1 MSHGCSKV
9 PATCLRR
16 LQPGSDGSQFRPTN
30 HTAKHTPMAEI
41 IEMPK
46 LSDTMTTGTLVK
58 WLKKEGDAVAN
69 GDKLAE
75 VETDKA
81 TMELENFDDGVML
94 KQYVSEG
101 DQVEIGAPVC
111 AIGEEGEDA
120 PEVGEPSGG
129 TGGDDE
135 KEDSGKAPAESGSEE
150 EAEAAEEPKDA
161 PEEEP
166 DGDRVLASPLARK
179 IAKEKGIDLTAVSGS
194 GPRGRIVKADVLK
207 AAESGGSATTP
218 ASAGGVKEIAATV
231 PSAPAPD
238 GTFPAGGET
247 RLSNMRSTIARRL
260 LESKTTIPH
269 FYLEIEVDAG
279 PLMALRKSVNE
290 GLADL
295 PAEAGGA
302 RFSVNDLIL
311 KASAEAL
318 RRVPEVNASFGGD
331 KIVRHGA
338 VHLAFAVAVDEGL
351 VTPVI
356 RDAHAKTLR
365 RISSETKELAGKARD
380 KKLKPEEMSGSTFT
394 VTNLGM
400 YGINAFFG
408 IINPP
413 NAAILSVGATVAKP
427 VVDSAGTITVG
438 QRMNIGISADHRV
451 VDGAVGAR
459 YLSALKQILEAPAL
473 MLV

>member
-1 MSHGCSKV
+1 
-9 PATCLRR
+9 
-16 LQPGSDGSQFRPTN
+16 
-30 HTAKHTPMAEI
+30 MAEI

-58 WLKKEGDAVAN
+58 WLKKEGETVEN

-81 TMELENFDDGVML
+81 TMELENFDDGVIL

-111 AIGEEGEDA
+111 AIGEKGEEPPEVEGGGASGSPEEDSADDGKKEAGEDEKA
-120 PEVGEPSGG
+120 AAEP
-129 TGGDDE
+129 TQ
-135 KEDSGKAPAESGSEE
+135 KQTEE
-150 EAEAAEEPKDA
+150 TEAAE
-161 PEEEP
+161 
-166 DGDRVLASPLARK
+166 DGDRIKASPLARVV
-179 IAKEKGIDLTAVSGS
+179 AKDKGIDLSKVKGS
-194 GPRGRIVKADVLK
+194 GPRGRIVKADVVQ
-207 AAESGGSATTP
+207 AAASGTA
-218 ASAGGVKEIAATV
+218 ASTAGGGVKEIAAPPTAQA
-231 PSAPAPD
+231 APVGAA
-238 GTFPAGGET
+238 GFPEGSEQK
-247 RLSNMRSTIARRL
+247 LSGMRSTIAKRL

-269 FYLEIEVDAG
+269 FYLEIEVDAA

-295 PAEAGGA
+295 PPEAGGMK
-302 RFSVNDLIL
+302 FSVNDLIL
-311 KASAEAL
+311 KASSEAL
-318 RRVPEVNASFGGD
+318 RRVPEVNASFAET

-356 RDAHAKTLR
+356 RDAHAKSLR
-365 RISSETKELAGKARD
+365 RISSEAKELAGKAKN
-380 KKLKPEEMSGSTFT
+380 KKLTPDEMSGSTFT

-413 NAAILSVGATVAKP
+413 NAAILSVGGTVTKP
-427 VVDSAGTITVG
+427 VVDSNGQIVVG
-438 QRMNIGISADHRV
+438 HRMNIGISADHRV

-459 YLSALKQILEAPAL
+459 YLAALKEIIEAPAL

>member
-1 MSHGCSKV
+1 
-9 PATCLRR
+9 
-16 LQPGSDGSQFRPTN
+16 
-30 HTAKHTPMAEI
+30 MAEI

-58 WLKKEGDAVAN
+58 WLKKEGETVEN

-94 KQYVSEG
+94 KLYVSEG
-101 DQVEIGAPVC
+101 DQVEVGAPVC
-111 AIGEEGEDA
+111 AIGEEGEEA
-120 PEVGEPSGG
+120 PEVEGSG
-129 TGGDDE
+129 
-135 KEDSGKAPAESGSEE
+135 SASSAEEEEASGSEQK
-150 EAEAAEEPKDA
+150 EEPETPQEPEAPA
-161 PEEEP
+161 PEPKEDP
-166 DGDRVLASPLARK
+166 DGERIKASPLAK
-179 IAKEKGIDLTAVSGS
+179 VVAKDKGVDLSKVSGS

-207 AAESGGSATTP
+207 AAESGTAKST
-218 ASAGGVKEIAATV
+218 SGVKEIAA
-231 PSAPAPD
+231 SAPPTPMIGAV
-238 GTFPAGGET
+238 GFPEGGEKK
-247 RLSNMRSTIARRL
+247 LSSMRATIAKRL

-269 FYLEIEVDAG
+269 FYLEIEVDAA
-279 PLMALRKSVNE
+279 PLIALRKSVNE

-295 PAEAGGA
+295 SPEAGGMK
-302 RFSVNDLIL
+302 FSVNDLIL

-318 RRVPEVNASFGGD
+318 RRVPEVNASFAET
-331 KIVRHGA
+331 KIIQHGS

-365 RISSETKELAGKARD
+365 QISFEAKELAGKAKS
-380 KKLKPEEMSGSTFT
+380 KKLTPNEMSGSTFT

-400 YGINAFFG
+400 FGINAFFG

-413 NAAILSVGATVAKP
+413 NAAILSIGGTVTKP
-427 VVDSAGTITVG
+427 VVDKNGQIAVG
-438 QRMNIGISADHRV
+438 HRMNIGISADHRV

-459 YLSALKQILEAPAL
+459 YLAALKEIIEAPAL